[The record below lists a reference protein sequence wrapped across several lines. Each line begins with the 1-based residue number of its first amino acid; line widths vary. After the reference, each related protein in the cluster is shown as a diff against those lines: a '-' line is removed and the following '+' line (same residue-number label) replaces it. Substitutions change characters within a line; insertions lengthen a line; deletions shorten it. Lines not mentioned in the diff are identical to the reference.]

1 MYVID
6 AWYSREAKHQYL
18 STFLSPSSTLVGTK
32 TSSTTT
38 PPTFASVLTQRLG
51 SVIGAG
57 PYLPTCPEYLTALF
71 YIVA

>member
-18 STFLSPSSTLVGTK
+18 STFLSPLIHSCRNQNVINHYITHVCFR
-32 TSSTTT
+32 
-38 PPTFASVLTQRLG
+38 PHPELG